1 MLAEVAR
8 SPSMCVERKNK
19 ITEKRQT
26 MKSNL
31 KTHSLKMIRLARDKF
46 PQGKVGNTMKVRVS
60 DVDRGRCNSRNILG
74 VIMEADLTKD
84 LYKKGTKDGMF
95 NSLYPRNKITKCA
108 EGTFN
113 ILDVPAINVSL
124 RECVEKA
131 SLFVSQGYR
140 ICNYKAS
147 CQNIFCSCR
156 KSFKGK
162 CHSCWYTPFCF
173 YKYILF
179 SFLTN

>member
-1 MLAEVAR
+1 MEV
-8 SPSMCVERKNK
+8 
-19 ITEKRQT
+19 
-26 MKSNL
+26 
-31 KTHSLKMIRLARDKF
+31 
-46 PQGKVGNTMKVRVS
+46 
-60 DVDRGRCNSRNILG
+60 
-74 VIMEADLTKD
+74 DLTKD
-84 LYKKGTKDGMF
+84 LHKKGTKDGMF

-179 SFLTN
+179 SFLTNWCHEKYILAVLFKRKTPVDNWIVIYPFFLSLLLSMYIPQPKLVILHISQKKTVIIHSFWLMC

>member
-74 VIMEADLTKD
+74 VIMEVDLTKD
-84 LYKKGTKDGMF
+84 LYKK
-95 NSLYPRNKITKCA
+95 RNKRWYVQ
-108 EGTFN
+108 F
-113 ILDVPAINVSL
+113 VVS
-124 RECVEKA
+124 
-131 SLFVSQGYR
+131 
-140 ICNYKAS
+140 
-147 CQNIFCSCR
+147 
-156 KSFKGK
+156 
-162 CHSCWYTPFCF
+162 T
-173 YKYILF
+173 
-179 SFLTN
+179 